1 MSKISWIQLSDL
13 HFGHNSP
20 FCKKSQEALQ
30 SFVLEHCKG
39 IDYIFITGDII
50 YAADAKDSKRR
61 KQAYQKAEHYLK
73 DICGSLWGSD
83 ELDHKITERVF
94 IVPGN
99 HMEPFCTFYKK
110 FASKANWAK
119 MQNKMHFVIET
130 DHINILHGVAHY
142 NAEQICWNEFNNE
155 LQEHKMD
162 VFTPCTNQK
171 ALYIKGYCPVCFSL
185 KPYQDEV
192 VWNRSKMERLNGEG
206 SGC

>member
-1 MSKISWIQLSDL
+1 MA
-13 HFGHNSP
+13 N
-20 FCKKSQEALQ
+20 
-30 SFVLEHCKG
+30 
-39 IDYIFITGDII
+39 T
-50 YAADAKDSKRR
+50 
-61 KQAYQKAEHYLK
+61 QKA
-73 DICGSLWGSD
+73 
-83 ELDHKITERVF
+83 
-94 IVPGN
+94 
-99 HMEPFCTFYKK
+99 MEPFCTFYKK